1 MPAVRIP
8 PRTTSGSEIEDIA
21 GCVLNHPE
29 KETMRRILLT
39 LFTLFPVT
47 ALAGVPFEA
56 TLEDM
61 AVSADHI
68 LVGRVTGVDMID
80 GAGKPVTDP
89 KARTGPG
96 SRNTIRLRIAV
107 DRVLVSTVDPVPRQL
122 FVPLASHLHY
132 SLGQIQAAHAQA
144 SDPRLMFL
152 KGTAFDGIKPGVF
165 MRPMEDQREAFRLRK
180 AAGRSRD

>member
-21 GCVLNHPE
+21 GRVLNHPE

-39 LFTLFPVT
+39 LLTLFPMT